1 MHDAIREIHLEEFEN
16 AMKQIMANTNNKHR
30 DIEDMLS
37 GQQLIEDEISVKKEI
52 DNQLYEEAREIIV
65 PVDGPL
71 YEEMKNPEE
80 MNPLPMLQEAPDCS
94 SGSLEEKKNAEE
106 TKNAEENQVNYK
118 KNAEENQ
125 VNYKKNAE
133 ENPKL
138 NATAENNNNTN
149 LAQVLSQESIPS
161 FSDSGGTTSL
171 DIPSIITPD
180 QIRAKKIA
188 TGKKLL
194 QAFRMTRKTTSLDM
208 PSITTSSLQ
217 SGGTPLISPQFVE
230 PSPPTPSLA
239 DSTPSFRN
247 PPSTSGG
254 TSADAADNPSI
265 SCFHMPLLPPRT
277 GIGVQDTSPPP
288 TASIIPTAESTAS
301 SENIANNPDNPDAG
315 FDSSVPVPDN
325 PRKPAPDLWAYVA
338 SRG

>member
-1 MHDAIREIHLEEFEN
+1 
-16 AMKQIMANTNNKHR
+16 MK
-30 DIEDMLS
+30 
-37 GQQLIEDEISVKKEI
+37 
-52 DNQLYEEAREIIV
+52 
-65 PVDGPL
+65 
-71 YEEMKNPEE
+71 
-80 MNPLPMLQEAPDCS
+80 NPLPMLQDAPDCS
-94 SGSLEEKKNAEE
+94 SGSYEEQ
-106 TKNAEENQVNYK
+106 KNAEENEVNYK

-125 VNYKKNAE
+125 VNYNKNAE
-133 ENPKL
+133 ETPKL
-138 NATAENNNNTN
+138 NATAENTNNTN
-149 LAQVLSQESIPS
+149 LAQALSQESIPS
-161 FSDSGGTTSL
+161 FSESGGTTSL

-217 SGGTPLISPQFVE
+217 SGGTPLISPQSVE

-254 TSADAADNPSI
+254 TLADAADNPSI
-265 SCFHMPLLPPRT
+265 SCFHVLLLPPRT

-288 TASIIPTAESTAS
+288 TANFSSADANATASSASTAS
-301 SENIANNPDNPDAG
+301 SENIANNPDNPDVG

-325 PRKPAPDLWAYVA
+325 PRKPVPDLWAYVA

>member
-1 MHDAIREIHLEEFEN
+1 M
-16 AMKQIMANTNNKHR
+16 
-30 DIEDMLS
+30 
-37 GQQLIEDEISVKKEI
+37 
-52 DNQLYEEAREIIV
+52 
-65 PVDGPL
+65 
-71 YEEMKNPEE
+71 
-80 MNPLPMLQEAPDCS
+80 
-94 SGSLEEKKNAEE
+94 
-106 TKNAEENQVNYK
+106 
-118 KNAEENQ
+118 
-125 VNYKKNAE
+125 
-133 ENPKL
+133 
-138 NATAENNNNTN
+138 
-149 LAQVLSQESIPS
+149 PS

-265 SCFHMPLLPPRT
+265 SCFHVLLLPPRT

-288 TASIIPTAESTAS
+288 TASISSTADYAAESTAS

>member
-1 MHDAIREIHLEEFEN
+1 
-16 AMKQIMANTNNKHR
+16 MK
-30 DIEDMLS
+30 
-37 GQQLIEDEISVKKEI
+37 
-52 DNQLYEEAREIIV
+52 
-65 PVDGPL
+65 
-71 YEEMKNPEE
+71 
-80 MNPLPMLQEAPDCS
+80 NPLPMLQDAPDCS
-94 SGSLEEKKNAEE
+94 SGSYEEQ
-106 TKNAEENQVNYK
+106 KNAEENEVNYK

-125 VNYKKNAE
+125 VNYNKNAE
-133 ENPKL
+133 ETPKL
-138 NATAENNNNTN
+138 NATAENTNNTN
-149 LAQVLSQESIPS
+149 LAQALSQESIPS
-161 FSDSGGTTSL
+161 FSESGGTTSL

-217 SGGTPLISPQFVE
+217 SGGTPLVSPQFVE

-265 SCFHMPLLPPRT
+265 SCFHVLLLPPRT

-288 TASIIPTAESTAS
+288 TANISLTADYAAASSESTAS

>member
-1 MHDAIREIHLEEFEN
+1 MN
-16 AMKQIMANTNNKHR
+16 
-30 DIEDMLS
+30 
-37 GQQLIEDEISVKKEI
+37 
-52 DNQLYEEAREIIV
+52 
-65 PVDGPL
+65 
-71 YEEMKNPEE
+71 
-80 MNPLPMLQEAPDCS
+80 NPLPMLQEAPDCS
-94 SGSLEEKKNAEE
+94 SSSYEEK
-106 TKNAEENQVNYK
+106 KNAEENQVNYK

-149 LAQVLSQESIPS
+149 LAHVSSQESIPS
-161 FSDSGGTTSL
+161 FSESGGTTSL

-194 QAFRMTRKTTSLDM
+194 QAFRTTRKTTSLDM
-208 PSITTSSLQ
+208 PSITTSSLT
-217 SGGTPLISPQFVE
+217 SGGTSPLISPQSVE

-265 SCFHMPLLPPRT
+265 SCFHVLLLPPRT